1 MKFVTL
7 VDLAAKYLLRY
18 RGRYFFLFLA
28 LSLGFSVVTL
38 LTALKDGMEANV
50 YRSAQDHYA
59 GDMVAVG
66 HDSSTGGQN
75 HFTTAAKEKV
85 YQALEAARIGE
96 THVVERSI
104 FGNNGVLYYN
114 GAAIRLKY
122 VVGVD
127 WDNEAF
133 YFEGL
138 SYSDYGETNLWNMP
152 PGGDIIYLSAPVAS
166 QLNVLVGDQV
176 ILEVDTRR
184 GQKNTGAFI
193 VGGIVEDSTIFGY
206 YKVFVD
212 RLTLNR
218 LLLFDDGDCSI
229 VGVFINNRFEVEK
242 KRALFQVELESRLQ
256 TGPLVR
262 DREELERARG
272 VPFEGIKVFLLTVPV
287 YLSEVAELLEAM
299 NMVTYFLYGMM
310 LIIMMVS
317 ALVTYRL
324 ILRERRRE
332 LGTMRAIGFYGADI
346 RWILTLETC
355 GLALVSLGAGVI
367 LVLIL
372 QWVVTFIPFSWFP
385 SFEIFLDHGRLRTL
399 YLPRSTL
406 VNVMAVFVSLFM
418 AALAPVFRSSRE
430 PLPGMLSGG
439 A

>member
-1 MKFVTL
+1 MKFATIL
-7 VDLAAKYLLRY
+7 VISAKYLLRY
-18 RGRYFFLFLA
+18 HRRYFFLFLA

-38 LTALKDGMEANV
+38 LTALKDGMYASV

-66 HDSSTGGQN
+66 HDRSIGGQN
-75 HFTTAAKEKV
+75 HLSVEAKEQV

-96 THVVERSI
+96 TRVVERTI

-114 GAAIRLKY
+114 GAALRIKY

-133 YFEGL
+133 YFDAL
-138 SYSDYGETNLWNMP
+138 SYSDTRDAP
-152 PGGDIIYLSAPVAS
+152 PGGDVIYLSSPVAS
-166 QLNVLVGDQV
+166 QLNARVGDQV
-176 ILEVDTRR
+176 ILEVDTRY

-193 VGGIVEDSTIFGY
+193 IGGIVEDSSIFGY

-218 LLLFDDGDCSI
+218 LLLFDNGDCSI
-229 VGVFINNRFEVEK
+229 VGVFINDRFEAEK
-242 KRALFQVELESRLQ
+242 KRVLLQLELESRLQ
-256 TGPLVR
+256 TGPLVY
-262 DREELERARG
+262 DREELERASG
-272 VPFEGIKVFLLTVPV
+272 VPFEGIKVFLLTIPV

-299 NMVTYFLYGMM
+299 NLVTYFLYAMM
-310 LIIMMVS
+310 LVIMMVS

-346 RWILTLETC
+346 RLILMLETL
-355 GLALVSLGAGVI
+355 GLALVSLAVGMLAA
-367 LVLIL
+367 LVL
-372 QWVVTFIPFSWFP
+372 QWAVTFIPFSWFP
-385 SFEIFLDHGRLRTL
+385 SFEIFLNHGKLRTL

-406 VNVMAVFVSLFM
+406 INVVAVFVSLFI
-418 AALAPVFRSSRE
+418 AAMAPVFRSSRE
-430 PLPGMLSGG
+430 ALPGMLTGG